1 MLNVRFTVLTK
12 KNLSLILSTISFVEW
27 HTRFITIPLNPYLKK
42 YTKII

>member
-1 MLNVRFTVLTK
+1 MLNVRFTVLT

-27 HTRFITIPLNPYLKK
+27 HTRFITIPLNPNLKK